1 MRGFL
6 RGLTAFPKRR
16 FLYALFVGLTA
27 AMPVWAVTDILILQS
42 HDSEPYQKTLAG
54 FRSSLSNTK
63 LDIAYQ
69 SLNTP
74 DQSDTVAL
82 KQLLQTYHPKLI
94 LTLGTPA
101 TYSALTQTTKIPIV
115 AGMIMNTDELSQNSQ
130 ATGVGLSFSAAQQWQ
145 WLHRLLPDAQQIAV
159 IYNPKQGTALF
170 QALQK
175 QALVDGITL
184 VKAPA
189 TGAEDFPNLINNLPS
204 QLDAL
209 WAVDGASTFNVS
221 TIRELLLYSF
231 RNRVPLI
238 GLSSQWVKAGALYAL
253 DWDFDDIGEQ
263 AAEVAKSI
271 LLQGISPAA
280 IPPQSPRKIRPVV
293 NLKTAEHMKL
303 QIPER
308 LLSEMTEVS
317 Q

>member
-27 AMPVWAVTDILILQS
+27 SMPAWAVTDILILQS

-54 FRSSLSNTK
+54 FRSNLSNTK
-63 LDIAYQ
+63 LDVAYQ
-69 SLNTP
+69 SLNIP
-74 DQSDTVAL
+74 DKNDTSAL

-101 TYSALTQTTKIPIV
+101 TYSALTQTTKTPIV

-145 WLHRLLPDAQQIAV
+145 WLRRLLPDAQQIAV
-159 IYNPKQGTALF
+159 IYDPKQGDTVF
-170 QALQK
+170 QSLQK
-175 QALVDGITL
+175 QALIDGVTL

-271 LLQGISPAA
+271 LLQNIAPAS
-280 IPPQSPRKIRPVV
+280 ITPQSPRKIRPVL

-303 QIPER
+303 QISER